1 VGSIAKV
8 EIRVLGA
15 GQEVGR
21 AAIAIRSGE
30 SKRYLLLDYGVNFN
44 ERDEPQLPLHIR
56 PNDIAALVVTHAH
69 LDHVGATPIFY
80 TSARIPAIMTTL
92 TKKLS
97 EVMIKDFIKIS
108 GYYLPFDNT
117 DLSTLLDNT
126 IEVNYNEEVKIDNF
140 KIKLLNAGHIPGSSM
155 VYIEVDGVTILY
167 TGDINTI
174 DTRLV
179 KRPELENI
187 HADIVIIEGT
197 YGNAI
202 HPPRKQVEDE
212 FIESINEVIEN
223 GGNVLI
229 PAFSLGRSQEI
240 LSLLF
245 ERMSWA
251 NVFYDGMIRV
261 INNILLSH
269 PEFIN
274 RYDLLANA
282 LSKFKLVRGSSDR
295 KRIVK
300 GSENIVVSSA
310 GMLKGGPAVY
320 YVKKL
325 MDDPNNAIFLVSFQG
340 PSTPGRSLL
349 EDGVIGEGRELIKA
363 RIQWFDFSSHAGSD
377 GLLWT
382 IKNIKDVSKVV
393 IIHSQPNS
401 ALALKNSLSDYI
413 DGDSIYIPSN
423 GDKLILNV

>member
-1 VGSIAKV
+1 MTKV

-21 AAIAIRSGE
+21 AAIAIRSSE

-117 DLSTLLDNT
+117 DLNTLLDNT
-126 IEVNYNEEVKIDNF
+126 LEVNYNEEVKIDNF

-179 KRPELENI
+179 KKPELENI
-187 HADIVIIEGT
+187 RADVVIIEGT
-197 YGNAI
+197 YGNAV
-202 HPPRKQVEDE
+202 HPPRNQVEDE

-240 LSLLF
+240 LSLLY
-245 ERMSWA
+245 EKLSWA

-282 LSKFKLVRGSSDR
+282 LSRFKLVRGSSDR

-300 GSENIVVSSA
+300 GNENIVVSSA

-349 EDGVIGEGRELIKA
+349 EDGVIGESRELIKA

-377 GLLWT
+377 GLLW
-382 IKNIKDVSKVV
+382 IVKSIKDVSKVI

-413 DGDSIYIPSN
+413 DGDSIHIPNN